1 MHHDRHIAQ
10 GLFAY
15 HLLDALQALAGVVPQ
30 ADLFGAFV
38 QHFGGCKAKRLG
50 KRRVDLDKRAAL
62 QTGDADRVGAG
73 LEQAGELLFR
83 GGQPLL
89 ALDLVGDV
97 QQGAGHAQ
105 GLA

>member
-1 MHHDRHIAQ
+1 MHHDSHIAQ

-30 ADLFGAFV
+30 TDLFGAFV
-38 QHFGGCKAKRLG
+38 EHFGGCPAKRLG
-50 KRRVDLDKRAAL
+50 KRRVDLDKGAAV
-62 QTGDADRVGAG
+62 QAGHADRVGAG
-73 LEQAGELLFR
+73 LEQAGEFFFR

-89 ALDLVGDV
+89 ALDLVGDI
-97 QQGAGHAQ
+97 QQGPCHAQ